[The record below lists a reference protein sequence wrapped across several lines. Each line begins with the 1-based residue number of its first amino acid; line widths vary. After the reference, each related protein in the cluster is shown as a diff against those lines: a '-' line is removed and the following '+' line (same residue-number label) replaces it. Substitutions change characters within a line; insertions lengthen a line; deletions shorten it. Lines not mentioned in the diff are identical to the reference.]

1 MQLLFVDEVT
11 SPAAQHSCNDSENCI
26 THTYQLGQVPTTGA
40 CGIHKNVEQ
49 RNSNL
54 NQFEL
59 LYVVL
64 CAVSK
69 GLANGCYASTLH
81 ESTAAAFCCLL
92 LLRGA
97 AACIVSS

>member
-1 MQLLFVDEVT
+1 MRLRALAAKL
-11 SPAAQHSCNDSENCI
+11 PAASPG
-26 THTYQLGQVPTTGA
+26 QLGQVPTTGA

-49 RNSNL
+49 LNANL

-59 LYVVL
+59 LYLVL

-81 ESTAAAFCCLL
+81 ESTTAAFFCFL